1 MWTGRSLLSMD
12 GADAREARGLL
23 SLAHGDDW
31 RGDELAGKVVA
42 NLFFEDSTRT
52 RVSFSIAAQSLGAS
66 VVDLTSKGSSVA
78 KGETLLDTAWTIEAM
93 GVDVLVV
100 RAGQSGAAAFIDEHT
115 KCAVVNAGDGMH
127 QHPTQAMA
135 DALTIGRSF
144 GRFGGVGG
152 ESDWDLSG
160 LKVAIVGDVVSSR
173 VARSNVGLLKAL
185 GAEVVLV
192 GPPGMVPGSLSLLG
206 CSLSHDLDF
215 TLGGVDVVM
224 MLRIQ
229 FERGGG
235 RVLGSTRE
243 YFARFGMSAERA
255 GLMKGGG
262 IVMHPGPMNRGVEI
276 ASVVADGEVLGG
288 RSVVLDQVGS
298 GVLVRK
304 AVLARAGG

>member
-1 MWTGRSLLSMD
+1 MGNAS
-12 GADAREARGLL
+12 AEEARALL
-23 SLAHGDDW
+23 ALAHGDAW
-31 RGDELAGKVVA
+31 RGDELVGKVVA

-52 RVSFSIAAQSLGAS
+52 RVSFSIAAQALGAM
-66 VVDLTSKGSSVA
+66 VVDLASKGSSVA

-100 RAGQSGAAAFIDEHT
+100 RAGQSGAAALIDEHT
-115 KCAVVNAGDGMH
+115 GCAIVNAGDGMH
-127 QHPTQAMA
+127 QHPTQALA

-144 GRFGGVGG
+144 GR
-152 ESDWDLSG
+152 ESGWDFSG

-173 VARSNVGLLKAL
+173 VARSNVGLLTAL

-192 GPPGMVPGSLSLLG
+192 GPPSMVPRSLSSLG
-206 CSLSHDLDF
+206 CGLTSDF
-215 TLGGVDVVM
+215 DSVIQECDAVM

-235 RVLGSTRE
+235 GVLASTRE
-243 YFARFGMSAERA
+243 YHARYGMNERRAEK
-255 GLMKGGG
+255 MKSGG

-276 ASVVADGEVLGG
+276 SASVADGEVGG
-288 RSVVLDQVGS
+288 RSVVLGQVSG

-304 AVLARAGG
+304 AVLAGAVGR

>member
-1 MWTGRSLLSMD
+1 MWTGRSLLSMGD
-12 GADAREARGLL
+12 ANADEARALL
-23 SLAHGDDW
+23 ALAHGDAW
-31 RGDELAGKVVA
+31 RGDELDGKVVA

-52 RVSFSIAAQSLGAS
+52 RVSFTIAAQALGAR

-93 GVDVLVV
+93 GVDALIV
-100 RAGQSGAAAFIDEHT
+100 RAGQSGASALIDEHT
-115 KCAVVNAGDGMH
+115 RCAVVNAGDGTH

-144 GRFGGVGG
+144 GR
-152 ESDWDLSG
+152 EIDWNLKG
-160 LKVAIVGDVVSSR
+160 IKVAIVGDVVSSR
-173 VARSNVGLLKAL
+173 VARSNVGLLTAL

-192 GPPGMVPGSLSLLG
+192 GPPSMVPGSLSSLG
-206 CSLSHDLDF
+206 CSLSHDLDT
-215 TLGGVDVVM
+215 TLGGVDAVM

-235 RVLGSTRE
+235 GVLASTRE
-243 YFARFGMSAERA
+243 YSARYGMSEARA
-255 GLMKGGG
+255 GMMKDGG

-276 ASVVADGEVLGG
+276 AAAVADGE
-288 RSVVLDQVGS
+288 RSVVLEQVRS

-304 AVLARAGG
+304 AVLAGAMA

>member
-1 MWTGRSLLSMD
+1 MWTGKSLLSM
-12 GADAREARGLL
+12 GGEGEGVVASEARALL
-23 SLAHGDDW
+23 GAALADEW
-31 RGDELAGKVVA
+31 RGDELGGRVVA
-42 NLFFEDSTRT
+42 NVFFEDSTRT
-52 RVSFSIAAQSLGAS
+52 RVSFSIAAQDLGAS

-93 GVDVLVV
+93 GVDVMVV
-100 RAGQSGAAAFIDEHT
+100 RAGQSGACALIDAHT
-115 KCAVVNAGDGMH
+115 RCSVVNAGDGSH
-127 QHPTQAMA
+127 QHPTQALA

-144 GRFGGVGG
+144 GR

-173 VARSNVGLLKAL
+173 VARSNVGLLQAL

-192 GPPGMVPGSLSLLG
+192 GPPSMVPGSLSSLG
-206 CSLSHDLDF
+206 CGLTSDF
-215 TLGGVDVVM
+215 DSVLAGCDAAM

-235 RVLGSTRE
+235 AVLASTRE
-243 YFARFGMSAERA
+243 YHARYGMNEARA
-255 GLMKGGG
+255 AVLKQGG

-276 ASVVADGEVLGG
+276 AAAVADGD
-288 RSVVLDQVGS
+288 RSVVLDQVNN

-304 AVLARAGG
+304 AVLAHAGR